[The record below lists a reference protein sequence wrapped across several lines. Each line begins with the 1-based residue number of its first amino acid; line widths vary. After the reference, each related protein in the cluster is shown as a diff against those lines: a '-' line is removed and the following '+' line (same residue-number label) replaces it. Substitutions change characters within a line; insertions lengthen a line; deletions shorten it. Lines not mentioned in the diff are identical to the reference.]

1 MEEPMIS
8 EFDYYKTFYM
18 VAKTQNITQAAE
30 LLCVSQPSVTKSIHN
45 LEKLLDRKL
54 FTRST
59 KGVQLTPAGKL
70 LFKRVQPAYLMLTA
84 AEQELKNTDP
94 QSSATIRIGT
104 GSQLYNYFLLP
115 YITEF
120 CEAYPNCRIEFV
132 NHEDYDLSSVKYANA
147 DFSLDTPWPIQDTSN
162 LNIERIAKSKELL
175 VGGNKYGFLKNHALS
190 VAELAEYPLIMVSR
204 NIPVRNYYEE
214 LFASYGVT
222 LTPRIEVESANF
234 LTSLA
239 ANNLGLCFVRQHF
252 AESLLSTGSLIEL
265 STDFPLMD
273 GGEVVLIT
281 HKDRMLSPEAQAFI
295 NLLKQ

>member
-1 MEEPMIS
+1 MIS
-8 EFDYYKTFYM
+8 EFDYYKTFYV

-30 LLCVSQPSVTKSIHN
+30 LLCVSQPSVTKAIHN
-45 LEKLLDRKL
+45 LENLLDHRL

-84 AEQELKNTDP
+84 AEQELKATVP

-120 CEAYPNCRIEFV
+120 CEAYPNCQIEFV

-147 DFSLDTPWPIQDTSN
+147 DFSLDTPWPIQDSYAQ
-162 LNIERIAKSKELL
+162 ICMERIAISREML
-175 VGGNKYGFLKNHALS
+175 VAGKKYEFLKSHVLS
-190 VAELAEYPLIMVSR
+190 VEELSEYPLIMVSR

-214 LFASYGVT
+214 LFASHGVT
-222 LTPRIEVESANF
+222 LTTRIEVENANF

-252 AESLLSTGSLIEL
+252 AESLLSNGSLIEL

-273 GGEVVLIT
+273 GGEIVLIT
-281 HKDRMLSPEAQAFI
+281 HKDRTLSPEAQAFI
-295 NLLKQ
+295 NLLKQPL